1 MGTGMMMDGD
11 GYDDVKDT
19 GCACVLCAQL
29 ADVRVC
35 RIVRVCR
42 TRSCTCVVVRVYGE
56 SVGR

>member
-1 MGTGMMMDGD
+1 MMDGD

-29 ADVRVC
+29 AGVRVC
-35 RIVRVCR
+35 CAL
-42 TRSCTCVVVRVYGE
+42 SCTCVVVRVYGE